1 MSMESGHGLP
11 AWDAGGMRAS
21 DADRERAVEVLNS
34 GFAEGRLPKD
44 EYDARVH
51 HAYTVPTRG
60 DLEQVTAQLPGGGP
74 GLYSTGRYGTSQK
87 QLNHLAVASL
97 ACGVGQLIAG
107 PLSTIPAVVLGH
119 VARRQIRRTGEDG
132 AGPGAGRAAARLGRR
147 DAARYRD
154 CRRGP
159 GARHL
164 HALRELRMTAGA
176 PRR

>member
-1 MSMESGHGLP
+1 MSVESGHGLS

-74 GLYSTGRYGTSQK
+74 GLYGTGLFGTAQK
-87 QLNHLAVASL
+87 RLNSLAVASL
-97 ACGVGQLIAG
+97 ACGVAQPFTAG
-107 PLSTIPAVVLGH
+107 LSTIPAIVLGH
-119 VARRQIRRTGEDG
+119 VARGQIRRTGQDG
-132 AGPGAGRAAARLGRR
+132 AGLALTGLLLGWAGVALIALLIGFGAIFLVAVSSHG
-147 DAARYRD
+147 
-154 CRRGP
+154 GP
-159 GARHL
+159 
-164 HALRELRMTAGA
+164 TN
-176 PRR
+176 

>member
-1 MSMESGHGLP
+1 MSVESGRGLP
-11 AWDAGGMRAS
+11 AWDARGMRAS
-21 DADRERAVEVLNS
+21 DADRERAVEVLSS

-132 AGPGAGRAAARLGRR
+132 AGLALAGLLLGWAGVTLLVIGIAVAALVLVTFTHSVSGAG
-147 DAARYRD
+147 
-154 CRRGP
+154 
-159 GARHL
+159 
-164 HALRELRMTAGA
+164 
-176 PRR
+176 